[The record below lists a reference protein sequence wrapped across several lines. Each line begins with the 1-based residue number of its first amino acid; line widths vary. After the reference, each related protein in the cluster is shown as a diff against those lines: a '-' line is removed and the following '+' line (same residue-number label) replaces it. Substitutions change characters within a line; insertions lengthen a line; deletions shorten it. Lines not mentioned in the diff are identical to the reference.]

1 MLEDEVII
9 RFATFSQH
17 EIFVQYSEFFFLF
30 FFIHK

>member
-17 EIFVQYSEFFFLF
+17 EIFVQYSDFLIFFV
-30 FFIHK
+30 IDK